1 MDEGRSIIISKTLSR
16 VLRHNPALSV
26 EIDDTGYARLADVV
40 AYMKTV
46 RPFSETGLDVV
57 EVLDTVKGDAK
68 QRFQID
74 GDTIRALSGHS
85 FPVDTGG
92 EPFDPDGPLYFG
104 TTQASRRVLDEGL
117 LNSKKLK
124 VRLSYSHQE
133 AFGIASSR
141 PAGDPLVIEVD
152 AVRLAQD
159 GWSFEL
165 LSNGEI
171 LTNPIG
177 PEYLS
182 EARDPKVLPLRRP

>member
-1 MDEGRSIIISKTLSR
+1 
-16 VLRHNPALSV
+16 
-26 EIDDTGYARLADVV
+26 
-40 AYMKTV
+40 
-46 RPFSETGLDVV
+46 
-57 EVLDTVKGDAK
+57 
-68 QRFQID
+68 QID

-182 EARDPKVLPLRRP
+182 EARDPKVGP